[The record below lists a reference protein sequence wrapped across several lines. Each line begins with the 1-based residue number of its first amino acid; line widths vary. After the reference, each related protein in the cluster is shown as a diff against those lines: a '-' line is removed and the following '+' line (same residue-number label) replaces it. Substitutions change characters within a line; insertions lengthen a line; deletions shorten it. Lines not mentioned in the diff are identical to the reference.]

1 MRYEKFKPV
10 LLPQQVAQVLTD
22 AILDG
27 RLASGEQLVE
37 TKLQADFGISRT
49 PLREAFRE
57 LEKRGLVEIVPRKG
71 AFVRQLSRQDI
82 DDTFP
87 VRAALEGLAAKLTCA
102 RVTPEVIEELEESL
116 AAMRHAA
123 DQDDAKAYLEHH
135 VAYHEAYI
143 GGSGNE
149 VLIELL
155 RTLRMHTIWHRF
167 YFKYHKEDYEKSL
180 AIHQRILELMSAP
193 APDPVEVERVV
204 REHINSGYQRFI
216 QYLEDQAS

>member
-1 MRYEKFKPV
+1 MIYEKFKPV

-37 TKLQADFGISRT
+37 TKLQAEFGISRT

-87 VRAALEGLAAKLTCA
+87 VRAALEGLAARLTCA
-102 RVTPEVIEELEESL
+102 RITPEVIDELGTALEG
-116 AAMRHAA
+116 MRYASSR
-123 DQDDAKAYLEHH
+123 DDAKAYLEHH
-135 VAYHEAYI
+135 VQYHEAYI
-143 GGSGNE
+143 AGSGNE
-149 VLIELL
+149 MLIELL

-180 AIHQRILELMSAP
+180 AIHQRILDLLSVP
-193 APDPVEVERVV
+193 HPDPDQVEAVV
-204 REHINSGYQRFI
+204 REHIISGYRRFI
-216 QYLEDQAS
+216 QYLEDQPA

>member
-10 LLPQQVAQVLTD
+10 LLPQQVASVLTD

-37 TKLQADFGISRT
+37 TRLQAEFGISRT

-87 VRAALEGLAAKLTCA
+87 VRAALEGLAARLTSS
-102 RVTPEVIEELEESL
+102 RVTPEVLDELGTAL
-116 AAMRHAA
+116 DAMRHAA
-123 DQDDAKAYLEHH
+123 AKDDAKAYLEHH
-135 VAYHEAYI
+135 VAFHEAYI
-143 GGSGNE
+143 AGSGNE

-180 AIHQRILELMSAP
+180 TIHQRILELLSAEH
-193 APDPVEVERVV
+193 PDPEQVDHVV
-204 REHINSGYQRFI
+204 REHIHSGYRRFI
-216 QYLEDQAS
+216 QYLEDQPA